1 MGSNARE
8 NLSFDF
14 VVFSSLR
21 FIGSRAEI
29 IFSEDT
35 EKTGKYIFH
44 CVIPSDG
51 WEARME
57 EGER

>member
-1 MGSNARE
+1 MGSDARE

-14 VVFSSLR
+14 VAFSPSR
-21 FIGSRAEI
+21 FVGSCAEI

-51 WEARME
+51 WEEGE